1 MSLERFCQRPVV
13 SVSPEQ
19 NIAEACQLLQDN
31 NVGCLV
37 IQEEGV
43 LCGIIT
49 DRDIALKVSGQGKT
63 PEQTSV
69 REVMTPKPAYIHA
82 DRTLHQLTTLMHNRH
97 VRRVPIVDAEEKVV
111 GLVTLDDL
119 LMLLSEEFSDLR
131 EGISVALLGK
141 PQEAEEE
148 SFTPPFGWLMSYL

>member
-13 SVSPEQ
+13 SLSPQQ

-37 IQEEGV
+37 VLEEGA

-49 DRDIALKVSGQGKT
+49 DRDIALKVSGQGKV
-63 PEQTSV
+63 PGQTTV
-69 REVMTPKPAYIHA
+69 REVMTPNPAYMHS

-97 VRRVPIVDAEEKVV
+97 VRRVPIVNAQEKLV

-141 PQEAEEE
+141 PQEAEEAE
-148 SFTPPFGWLMSYL
+148 FTPPFGWLMSYL

>member
-13 SVSPEQ
+13 GLSPEQ
-19 NIAEACQLLQDN
+19 NIVEACRLLQDN
-31 NVGCLV
+31 NVGCLLV
-37 IQEEGV
+37 QEQGA
-43 LCGIIT
+43 LCGILT

-63 PEQTSV
+63 PAQTTV
-69 REVMTPKPAYIHA
+69 REVMTPDPAYIHV

-97 VRRVPIVDAEEKVV
+97 VRRVPIVNAEEQVV

-131 EGISVALLGK
+131 EGISAALLAK
-141 PQEAEEE
+141 PQEAEETG
-148 SFTPPFGWLMSYL
+148 FTPPFGWLMSYL

>member
-13 SVSPEQ
+13 GLSPEQ
-19 NIAEACQLLQDN
+19 NIVEACRLLQDN
-31 NVGCLV
+31 NVGCLLV
-37 IQEEGV
+37 QEQGA
-43 LCGIIT
+43 LCGILT

-63 PEQTSV
+63 PAQTTV
-69 REVMTPKPAYIHA
+69 REVMTPDPAYIHV

-97 VRRVPIVDAEEKVV
+97 VRRVPIVNAEEQVV

-131 EGISVALLGK
+131 EGISAALLAK
-141 PQEAEEE
+141 PQEGEETG
-148 SFTPPFGWLMSYL
+148 FTPPFGWLMSYL

>member
-13 SVSPEQ
+13 SASPEQ

-69 REVMTPKPAYIHA
+69 REVMTPKPAYMHI

-119 LMLLSEEFSDLR
+119 LMLLSAEFSDLR
-131 EGISVALLGK
+131 AGISVALLGEQ
-141 PQEAEEE
+141 QEAEGEG
-148 SFTPPFGWLMSYL
+148 FTPPFGWLMSYL

>member
-1 MSLERFCQRPVV
+1 MSLERFCQRSVV
-13 SVSPEQ
+13 SLSPEQ
-19 NIAEACQLLQDN
+19 NIVEACRLLQDN

-37 IQEEGV
+37 VLEKGA
-43 LCGIIT
+43 LCGILT
-49 DRDIALKVSGQGKT
+49 DRDIALKVSGQGKV
-63 PEQTSV
+63 PEQTTV
-69 REVMTPKPAYIHA
+69 REVMTPNPAYIHV

-97 VRRVPIVDAEEKVV
+97 VRRVPIVDAQEKLV

-141 PQEAEEE
+141 PQEAEETE
-148 SFTPPFGWLMSYL
+148 FTPPFGWLMSYL